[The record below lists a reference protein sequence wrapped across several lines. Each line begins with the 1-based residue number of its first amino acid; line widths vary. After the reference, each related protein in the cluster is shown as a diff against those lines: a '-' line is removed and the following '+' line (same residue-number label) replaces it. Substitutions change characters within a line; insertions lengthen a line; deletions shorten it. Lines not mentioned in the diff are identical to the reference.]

1 MTTVITVISTDPS
14 SSSLTDEEAD
24 EQPPSVGSFI
34 NHSMSIAL
42 FTSQLLSQIKSGTLV
57 ILVYDRET
65 VLQVVHNRGHGF
77 QKVLPCR
84 GAPNSNTHSI
94 NLGKTKSKPN
104 EAFTTKQS
112 QDSEIFQGAT
122 PLSRPT
128 TELAD
133 SETDSRF
140 ASMAVNDWEPKNVTG
155 LVDTAKTLRLPK
167 QYSVLLAQS

>member
-1 MTTVITVISTDPS
+1 MTTVMTVILTDPS

-34 NHSMSIAL
+34 NHSVNIAL

-84 GAPNSNTHSI
+84 GAQIATHIRSTSEKSNQNPTR
-94 NLGKTKSKPN
+94 
-104 EAFTTKQS
+104 
-112 QDSEIFQGAT
+112 
-122 PLSRPT
+122 LSR
-128 TELAD
+128 
-133 SETDSRF
+133 
-140 ASMAVNDWEPKNVTG
+140 
-155 LVDTAKTLRLPK
+155 
-167 QYSVLLAQS
+167 QSNHRIQNHF